1 MKKRRKSAAL
11 ADSVDRMFGYLAL
24 VVLLCAFTI
33 MSLGAF
39 LYLLAG
45 AFVIAV
51 PACIVKRR
59 RMRKESRRMTEA
71 VARKRESLGSSRLK
85 RSKNSK
91 AKLKHYEPN
100 LMPLGLRKSVRTGD
114 PFPEAHLR
122 SLSQIHMGKAK

>member
-11 ADSVDRMFGYLAL
+11 ADSVDRMFGYFAL

-45 AFVIAV
+45 ALVIAV
-51 PACIVKRR
+51 LAWISKRR
-59 RMRKESRRMTEA
+59 RMRNESRRMAEI
-71 VARKRESLGSSRLK
+71 VAQKKESLGSSRLK

-100 LMPLGLRKSVRTGD
+100 LMPLGLRKAVRTGD

>member
-24 VVLLCAFTI
+24 VVLLCVFTI
-33 MSLGAF
+33 MSLGVF

-51 PACIVKRR
+51 PAWIAKRR
-59 RMRKESRRMTEA
+59 RMRNESRRMAEI
-71 VARKRESLGSSRLK
+71 VAQKKESLGSSRLK

-100 LMPLGLRKSVRTGD
+100 LMPLGLRKAVRTGD

-122 SLSQIHMGKAK
+122 SLSQIHMGRAK

>member
-11 ADSVDRMFGYLAL
+11 ADSVDRMFGYFAL

-45 AFVIAV
+45 ALVIAV
-51 PACIVKRR
+51 LAWISKRC
-59 RMRKESRRMTEA
+59 RMRKESRRMAEI
-71 VARKRESLGSSRLK
+71 VAQKKESLGSSRLK
-85 RSKNSK
+85 RSKNSR

-100 LMPLGLRKSVRTGD
+100 LMPLGLRKAVRTGD
-114 PFPEAHLR
+114 PFPEARLR